1 MNSVLSLNVVNSLLN
16 SSFKRQMKKEYVNL
30 LKSYIP
36 VFEENN
42 DDETFYRI
50 VLQDSKY
57 HLHAYKKAGKKTK
70 KSKQVYNNCVDFIL
84 KHYIFYL
91 KETGKQEADEIQKS
105 FENKTGL
112 TYDREE
118 ILKLVSETTSV
129 QQRQKKRKRVVEK
142 VEQINKR
149 IKIDVQPEEEY
160 KGDNTANVILFFN
173 FMFMVIA
180 AVLHF
185 TKLAAFACN

>member
-1 MNSVLSLNVVNSLLN
+1 MNSVLSLNVVNSVLN

-42 DDETFYRI
+42 DDETFYRV

-57 HLHAYKKAGKKTK
+57 HLHAYKKSGKKTK
-70 KSKQVYNNCVDFIL
+70 KSKQLYNNCVDFIL

-91 KETGKQEADEIQKS
+91 KETGKQEADEIQKT

-118 ILKLVSETTSV
+118 ILKLIGLPLQE
-129 QQRQKKRKRVVEK
+129 RQNKRKRVVEK
-142 VEQINKR
+142 AEKTNKR
-149 IKIDVQPEEEY
+149 IKIDVQPKEEY
-160 KGDNTANVILFFN
+160 KGDRTANVILFFN

-180 AVLHF
+180 AFLHF

>member
-1 MNSVLSLNVVNSLLN
+1 MNSVLSLNVVNSVLN

-42 DDETFYRI
+42 DDETFYRV

-118 ILKLVSETTSV
+118 ILKLIGLPLQE
-129 QQRQKKRKRVVEK
+129 RQNKRKRVVEK
-142 VEQINKR
+142 AEKTNKR
-149 IKIDVQPEEEY
+149 IKIDVPKEEY
-160 KGDNTANVILFFN
+160 KGDKTANVILFFN

-180 AVLHF
+180 AGLHF
-185 TKLAAFACN
+185 TKLAWFFSELR

>member
-1 MNSVLSLNVVNSLLN
+1 MNSVLSLNVVNSVLN

-42 DDETFYRI
+42 DDETFYRV

-118 ILKLVSETTSV
+118 ILKLVGSPFQE
-129 QQRQKKRKRVVEK
+129 RQNKRKRVVEK
-142 VEQINKR
+142 VEKINKR
-149 IKIDVQPEEEY
+149 IKVDVPKEEY
-160 KGDNTANVILFFN
+160 KGDKTPNIILFFN
-173 FMFMVIA
+173 FIFMVIA
-180 AVLHF
+180 AGLHF
-185 TKLAAFACN
+185 TKIAWAFSELK

>member
-1 MNSVLSLNVVNSLLN
+1 
-16 SSFKRQMKKEYVNL
+16 MKKEYVNL

-118 ILKLVSETTSV
+118 ILKLVGSPFQE
-129 QQRQKKRKRVVEK
+129 RQNKRKRVVEK
-142 VEQINKR
+142 VEKINKR
-149 IKIDVQPEEEY
+149 IKVDVPKEEY
-160 KGDNTANVILFFN
+160 KGEKTANVILFFN

-180 AVLHF
+180 AGLHF
-185 TKLAAFACN
+185 TKLAWFFSELK

>member
-1 MNSVLSLNVVNSLLN
+1 MNSKLSLNAVNSLLN

-42 DDETFYRI
+42 DDETFYRV

-57 HLHAYKKAGKKTK
+57 HLHAYKKAGKNTK

-91 KETGKQEADEIQKS
+91 IETGKEEAEETKKM

-118 ILKLVSETTSV
+118 ILKLVGSPFQE
-129 QQRQKKRKRVVEK
+129 RQNKRKRVVEK
-142 VEQINKR
+142 VEKINKR
-149 IKIDVQPEEEY
+149 IKVDVPKEEY
-160 KGDNTANVILFFN
+160 KGEKTANVILFFN

-180 AVLHF
+180 AGLHF
-185 TKLAAFACN
+185 TKLAWFFSELR